1 MGETRGS
8 ELAQISHFLPSFP
21 VSLIVQPSSH
31 LLKYDE
37 EQLVELGEAQW
48 NEGSVNVD
56 RGTELWT
63 GESMD
68 S

>member
-21 VSLIVQPSSH
+21 VSLIVQPRSH

-37 EQLVELGEAQW
+37 EHLVEPGRP
-48 NEGSVNVD
+48 NGT
-56 RGTELWT
+56 RGQ
-63 GESMD
+63 
-68 S
+68 